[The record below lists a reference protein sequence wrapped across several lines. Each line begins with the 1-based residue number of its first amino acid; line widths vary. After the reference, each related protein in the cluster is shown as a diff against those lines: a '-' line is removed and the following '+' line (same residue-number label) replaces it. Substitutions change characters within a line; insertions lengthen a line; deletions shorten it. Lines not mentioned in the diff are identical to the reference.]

1 MCGLVNKKQPTT
13 QTHLET
19 SQHPVQYTSNE
30 EKKQKTFIVSFTQKY
45 CKCYLLVFFNRERG
59 KKKTCGNTAIAGLD
73 LRAVKMKNWST
84 TFLAPVSNRWRK
96 KGGVIGSPPSRDSPS
111 HSALQR
117 LRGPVRAA
125 ISASVHLVLFP
136 LKAIPGTLP

>member
-1 MCGLVNKKQPTT
+1 MWISEQKTANNTNSSGNVTTSCTVHLKRRKKNKKHSLF
-13 QTHLET
+13 HLHKNT
-19 SQHPVQYTSNE
+19 
-30 EKKQKTFIVSFTQKY
+30 VSVIFWFSLTG
-45 CKCYLLVFFNRERG
+45 RGG
-59 KKKTCGNTAIAGLD
+59 KKKICGNTAIAGLD

-125 ISASVHLVLFP
+125 ISASVHLLLFP